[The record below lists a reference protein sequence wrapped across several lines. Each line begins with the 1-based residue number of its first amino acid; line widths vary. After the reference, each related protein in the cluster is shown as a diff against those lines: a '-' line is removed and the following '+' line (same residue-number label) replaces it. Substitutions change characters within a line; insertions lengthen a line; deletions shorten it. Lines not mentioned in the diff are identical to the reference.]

1 MQAQIISET
10 KKEINFSL
18 KESDIGI
25 LYIVQHE
32 MLKRSAVDFSG
43 VIMKHPLTGECWMRV
58 NAKQAPV
65 NEIISAADTAIGIA
79 ADLKKLF
86 NDKIKAK

>member
-43 VIMKHPLTGECWMRV
+43 VI
-58 NAKQAPV
+58 
-65 NEIISAADTAIGIA
+65 
-79 ADLKKLF
+79 
-86 NDKIKAK
+86 

>member
-1 MQAQIISET
+1 MPN
-10 KKEINFSL
+10 KRKM
-18 KESDIGI
+18 KYGI
-25 LYIVQHE
+25 KIH
-32 MLKRSAVDFSG
+32 
-43 VIMKHPLTGECWMRV
+43 
-58 NAKQAPV
+58 V